1 MAAILFDMDG
11 VLIDSE
17 IVYLGFICDFLLS
30 KNVTCELTQLY
41 PIVGSTLEKTYEL
54 IASHLPQP
62 NEITWVAQEYERF
75 VETRAVDYSQIMFPG
90 VIEVL
95 DHVRA
100 KGHKMGLA
108 SSSRMDNIQ
117 HVLDVCGLN
126 DYFDVVVSGDQ
137 FHQSKPHPEIY
148 QFTANQLNVS
158 PYDCIVIEDSVY
170 GIQAAKSA
178 GMKVIAIR
186 DLRFSTDT
194 SLADHVVDS
203 LPEVLSF
210 IS

>member
-17 IVYLGFICDFLLS
+17 IVYLGFIRDFLLS
-30 KNVTCELTQLY
+30 QNVTCELTELY
-41 PIVGSTLEKTYEL
+41 PIVGSTLGKTYEL

-95 DHVRA
+95 DQIRA
-100 KGHKMGLA
+100 KGYRMGLA
-108 SSSRMDNIQ
+108 SSSGMDNIR
-117 HVLDVCGLN
+117 HVLDVCGLK

-158 PYDCIVIEDSVY
+158 PNECLVIEDSVY

-186 DLRFSTDT
+186 DMRFSTDT

-203 LPEVLSF
+203 LTEVLPF

>member
-17 IVYLGFICDFLLS
+17 IVYLGFIRDFLLS
-30 KNVTCELTQLY
+30 QNVTCELTELY
-41 PIVGSTLEKTYEL
+41 PIVGSTLGKTYEL
-54 IASHLPQP
+54 IASHLPKP

-95 DHVRA
+95 DQIRA
-100 KGHKMGLA
+100 KGYRMGLA
-108 SSSRMDNIQ
+108 SSSGMDNIR
-117 HVLDVCGLN
+117 HVLDVCGLK

-158 PYDCIVIEDSVY
+158 PNECLVIEDSVY

-186 DLRFSTDT
+186 DMRFSTDT

-203 LPEVLSF
+203 LTEVLPF